1 MDKDNL
7 KLKIV
12 LVFNFPMKIKSLEV
26 SNICLEINRP
36 GCLKVNIRKR
46 NTKKEIRTTKNNNL
60 KCIAR
65 QGIIKILHLCRLS
78 MEINNNQRV
87 SSSFLTFTNE
97 IECKT
102 QGLESGP
109 EKNYFNQPAGH
120 ALLTRTDRQLTFL
133 TGFSKKNCNTKN
145 IPTYLTMIFFSLSD
159 PSSSRLV
166 CFVTFSWP
174 LSQFSANS

>member
-1 MDKDNL
+1 
-7 KLKIV
+7 
-12 LVFNFPMKIKSLEV
+12 
-26 SNICLEINRP
+26 
-36 GCLKVNIRKR
+36 
-46 NTKKEIRTTKNNNL
+46 
-60 KCIAR
+60 
-65 QGIIKILHLCRLS
+65 

-120 ALLTRTDRQLTFL
+120 ALLTHTDRQLTFL
-133 TGFSKKNCNTKN
+133 RVFQKKSVILK
-145 IPTYLTMIFFSLSD
+145 IFQSFFSLSD
-159 PSSSRLV
+159 PCSSRLV

>member
-1 MDKDNL
+1 
-7 KLKIV
+7 
-12 LVFNFPMKIKSLEV
+12 
-26 SNICLEINRP
+26 
-36 GCLKVNIRKR
+36 
-46 NTKKEIRTTKNNNL
+46 
-60 KCIAR
+60 
-65 QGIIKILHLCRLS
+65 

-133 TGFSKKNCNTKN
+133 TGFSKKK
-145 IPTYLTMIFFSLSD
+145 IVILKIFQSYFSLSD

>member
-1 MDKDNL
+1 
-7 KLKIV
+7 
-12 LVFNFPMKIKSLEV
+12 
-26 SNICLEINRP
+26 
-36 GCLKVNIRKR
+36 
-46 NTKKEIRTTKNNNL
+46 
-60 KCIAR
+60 
-65 QGIIKILHLCRLS
+65 

-145 IPTYLTMIFFSLSD
+145 IPIFFSLSD

>member
-1 MDKDNL
+1 
-7 KLKIV
+7 
-12 LVFNFPMKIKSLEV
+12 
-26 SNICLEINRP
+26 
-36 GCLKVNIRKR
+36 
-46 NTKKEIRTTKNNNL
+46 
-60 KCIAR
+60 
-65 QGIIKILHLCRLS
+65 

-102 QGLESGP
+102 QGLESGT

-145 IPTYLTMIFFSLSD
+145 IPIFFFFIR
-159 PSSSRLV
+159 P
-166 CFVTFSWP
+166 
-174 LSQFSANS
+174 